1 MYFPILKGK
10 EFELKSLRE
19 LADHLSPGTL
29 YPVIEP
35 LNIKK
40 DYLIETIDKISIKK
54 FIPLVVIN
62 PRQDEYESMVTS
74 NINLDL
80 KKGINISLG
89 SRFHPCIK
97 ILDENDT
104 NALSLAS
111 AFDELFAIYVE
122 GTITPK
128 MIPILQRADIVLV
141 NPTKNIDYTIWDSLS
156 KVVVFSD
163 GFSKEERNLDYP
175 AESDYDSLH
184 STYNQYNNAIGF
196 GDYTILPEKFK
207 KGGGPAYVVTLHLSY
222 IDNIRYNKVYVRHF
236 SSYTNTQT
244 QSNPGGKFKEALN
257 LLVGYVNSNPQK
269 FVLTEGLKEFYG
281 YHQTNHYPGL
291 GIAKKLSIKHH
302 IESLY
307 QY

>member
-10 EFELKSLRE
+10 EFELKALRE
-19 LADHLSPGTL
+19 LVDHLSPGNL

-40 DYLIETIDKISIKK
+40 DYLIETIDKISPKG

-62 PRQDEYESMVTS
+62 PRQDEYETTVNS
-74 NINLDL
+74 NISSDL
-80 KKGINISLG
+80 KKGINVSQG
-89 SRFHPCIK
+89 STFHPCIK
-97 ILDENDT
+97 IFDENDT
-104 NALSLAS
+104 NALSFAS
-111 AFDELFAIYVE
+111 TFDESFAIYIE
-122 GTITPK
+122 GTITSK
-128 MIPILQRADIVLV
+128 MIPILQRAELVLL
-141 NPTKNIDYTIWDSLS
+141 NPAKNTNHVVWNTLS

-184 STYNQYNNAIGF
+184 LTYNQYHNAIGF

-207 KGGGPAYVVTLHLSY
+207 KGGGPAYVITLHLSY
-222 IDNIRYNKVYVRHF
+222 IDNTRFNKVYVRHF

-257 LLVGYVNSNPQK
+257 LLVNHVNSNSHK
-269 FVLTEGLKEFYG
+269 FVHTEGLKGFYV
-281 YHQTNHYPGL
+281 YHQSNHYPGL
-291 GIAKKLSIKHH
+291 GIPKKLSIKHH
-302 IESLY
+302 IESIY

>member
-10 EFELKSLRE
+10 EFELKALRE
-19 LADHLSPGTL
+19 LVEHLSPGTL

-62 PRQDEYESMVTS
+62 PRQDEYDSTVTS
-74 NINLDL
+74 NITLAL
-80 KKGINISLG
+80 KNGINISQG
-89 SRFHPCIK
+89 STFHPCIK

-111 AFDELFAIYVE
+111 TFDELFAIYVE
-122 GTITPK
+122 GTITSK
-128 MIPILQRADIVLV
+128 MIPILQRADIVLL
-141 NPTKNIDYTIWDSLS
+141 NPAKNINYLIWNSLS
-156 KVVVFSD
+156 KVVVFFD

-175 AESDYDSLH
+175 AESDYNSLH
-184 STYNQYNNAIGF
+184 STYNQYPNAIGF

-257 LLVGYVNSNPQK
+257 LLVNYVNSNPQK
-269 FVLTEGLKEFYG
+269 FVHTEGLKEFYG

-302 IESLY
+302 IQTLY
-307 QY
+307 LY